1 MIWLGLILAVW
12 LAVFLLAYRW
22 AVRHAEAADPDE
34 PVPYWPAANPC
45 TWCQVR
51 PEGIC
56 TCPSVCPH
64 ANCVG
69 DHTSLAVFRDE
80 DWDKLQAL
88 LREGD
93 E

>member
-22 AVRHAEAADPDE
+22 AARHAEAADPDE
-34 PVPYWPAANPC
+34 PVPYWPAAGTC

-51 PEGIC
+51 PEGVC
-56 TCPSVCPH
+56 TCPGKCGHV
-64 ANCVG
+64 NCFWNQK
-69 DHTSLAVFRDE
+69 HLAAITDADLRLL
-80 DWDKLQAL
+80 DKWI
-88 LREGD
+88 REGH